1 MQAAVTQIK
10 KKKGLKHRGQTLFLV
25 GMLTIPIV
33 HWFVFWLYVNAN
45 SIMLAFQLPTGDWS
59 LHTLQSALREFS
71 TDGPL
76 FLALGNT
83 LKYFFTSILITMPC
97 SFVLSYLFYKKIL
110 MYKVFRVILYM
121 PAIISGVVITSAFSF
136 VIAPDGPIGIILS
149 RLGVDPVPEFLAN
162 SDYAT
167 GTILFYTVWPGIGTG
182 TLLFQGGMAR
192 IPLEVLE
199 AAKLDGCGPGR
210 ELVSLIIPLL
220 WPTISTQ
227 LILQLTG
234 LFGSSGPIL
243 LFTQGAYETT
253 TLAYWIFD
261 SIYTYG
267 NYNAVSAA
275 GLCCTVVGVPIIL
288 GIRWLIERIPAVEY

>member
-1 MQAAVTQIK
+1 MGSEMCI
-10 KKKGLKHRGQTLFLV
+10 R
-25 GMLTIPIV
+25 
-33 HWFVFWLYVNAN
+33 
-45 SIMLAFQLPTGDWS
+45 D
-59 LHTLQSALREFS
+59 R
-71 TDGPL
+71 
-76 FLALGNT
+76 
-83 LKYFFTSILITMPC
+83 
-97 SFVLSYLFYKKIL
+97 
-110 MYKVFRVILYM
+110 
-121 PAIISGVVITSAFSF
+121 
-136 VIAPDGPIGIILS
+136 
-149 RLGVDPVPEFLAN
+149 
-162 SDYAT
+162 
-167 GTILFYTVWPGIGTG
+167 
-182 TLLFQGGMAR
+182 
-192 IPLEVLE
+192 
-199 AAKLDGCGPGR
+199 AKLDGCGPGR

-227 LILQLTG
+227 VILQLTG